1 MRSKFGN
8 QLSVAVVS
16 MNNVSDHSSRG
27 SSPYQRPKL
36 RRRATIGDVLDT
48 GDFDIDVSSIQT
60 DLTEISLNK
69 TEKSKQ
75 CDSPNID
82 VKKDIKKEEGE
93 TLKKIDNTEANSTPH
108 IETNNA
114 DISELRDFS
123 KTTEET
129 KPTFAGNKNDLIE
142 KKSRAL
148 QNGMSPRQSQRH
160 TLKAK
165 RKTFANRPKS
175 AGPYAIPNIVVTDSK
190 SEEMISVRL

>member
-16 MNNVSDHSSRG
+16 MNNVSDHSSHG

-75 CDSPNID
+75 SDSPNID
-82 VKKDIKKEEGE
+82 VKKEEGE
-93 TLKKIDNTEANSTPH
+93 TLKKIDNTKANSTPH
-108 IETNNA
+108 IETNTA
-114 DISELRDFS
+114 DMSKIRDLS

-129 KPTFAGNKNDLIE
+129 KPTFAGNKNELIE

>member
-16 MNNVSDHSSRG
+16 MNNVSDHSSHG

-75 CDSPNID
+75 SESPNID
-82 VKKDIKKEEGE
+82 IRKDEGE
-93 TLKKIDNTEANSTPH
+93 TLKKIDNTEANSTAY
-108 IETNNA
+108 IETNRD
-114 DISELRDFS
+114 DISEIRDLS

-129 KPTFAGNKNDLIE
+129 KPIFAGTKNELVE

-190 SEEMISVRL
+190 SEEMLSVRL

>member
-8 QLSVAVVS
+8 QLSVAVVL
-16 MNNVSDHSSRG
+16 MNNVSNHSSHG
-27 SSPYQRPKL
+27 SVSPYQRPKL

-48 GDFDIDVSSIQT
+48 GDFDIDVSSIRT

-75 CDSPNID
+75 SDSPNID
-82 VKKDIKKEEGE
+82 NKKEEGE
-93 TLKKIDNTEANSTPH
+93 TLKKIDNTDANSTPH
-108 IETNNA
+108 IETNRT
-114 DISELRDFS
+114 DISDIRDLS

-129 KPTFAGNKNDLIE
+129 KPIFAGTKNELVE

>member
-16 MNNVSDHSSRG
+16 MNNVSDHSSHG

-69 TEKSKQ
+69 NEKSKQ
-75 CDSPNID
+75 IDSPNID
-82 VKKDIKKEEGE
+82 LKKDEGE
-93 TLKKIDNTEANSTPH
+93 TLKKIDNTDANSTPH
-108 IETNNA
+108 IETNRP
-114 DISELRDFS
+114 DINGVRDSS

-129 KPTFAGNKNDLIE
+129 QTTFPGNKNELLE

>member
-16 MNNVSDHSSRG
+16 MNNVSDHSSHG

-69 TEKSKQ
+69 TEKSKPN
-75 CDSPNID
+75 DSPNID
-82 VKKDIKKEEGE
+82 VKKEEGE
-93 TLKKIDNTEANSTPH
+93 TLKKIDNTKANSTPH
-108 IETNNA
+108 IESNTA
-114 DISELRDFS
+114 DISEIRDLS
-123 KTTEET
+123 KPTEET
-129 KPTFAGNKNDLIE
+129 QPTFAGNKNELIE
-142 KKSRAL
+142 KKSQAL
-148 QNGMSPRQSQRH
+148 KNGMSPRQSQRH

-190 SEEMISVRL
+190 SEEMIIVRL